1 MGEQGKDGADEKK
14 PIPAE
19 AGWPAS
25 ARTRF
30 VAGLAWL
37 GGKAGDAW
45 RHAVAFAKAKWDLAS
60 PLVQRGREAFEK
72 LRDGR
77 NSLRRRFPRTWRASE
92 TIILIGVGVL
102 CAVAIWR
109 WLGWPWLVGDF
120 IDAYQRLL
128 GLSKGTNTASAEALR
143 HFITTVGAILGGAI
157 ALGFIIWRQVLLHR
171 QTVVAERQREL
182 SEQTHY
188 TTLFTKAVEQLGA
201 TREEKEKNVVTGAKN
216 KKTADSETVRT
227 VPNIEVRLGAIYAL
241 ERIARENL
249 DFHWQI
255 MEILCAY
262 IRENGRKPEP
272 IPDDVRAALAKGYG
286 RSKEVDAL
294 VKSWEEGLRPPRADV
309 QAALTVIGRRSE
321 RQRAQE
327 GKGQRL
333 DLRGAGLSKADLSGL
348 HFDLGLFNGAHLE
361 GASLERAHFE
371 DASLDDVHLE
381 GARLR
386 GVHLEGAQLFRAHLE
401 GAQLFYAHLEGA
413 WLHGARLEGAWLDR
427 AHLEGA
433 WLVEAHLEGAAF
445 RRAHVEGA
453 GLADAVGLSQK
464 QVDGMLGDD
473 ATTLPDGLTRPARW
487 TVAEPDS

>member
-1 MGEQGKDGADEKK
+1 MGEQVGDGEDEKK

-19 AGWPAS
+19 AGWAAS

-92 TIILIGVGVL
+92 TIILIGVGVF
-102 CAVAIWR
+102 CAAAIWR

-128 GLSKGTNTASAEALR
+128 GLSKGTNRESAEALR

-171 QTVVAERQREL
+171 QTNIAH
-182 SEQTHY
+182 QTHY

-201 TREEKEKNVVTGAKN
+201 TREEKEKNVVTGAKG

-286 RSKEVDAL
+286 RSKKVDAL
-294 VKSWEEGLRPPRADV
+294 VKSREEGLRPPRADV
-309 QAALTVIGRRSE
+309 QAALTVIGRRTE
-321 RQRAQE
+321 RQRAHESKDQL
-327 GKGQRL
+327 L
-333 DLRGAGLSKADLSGL
+333 DLRGAGLAMADLSGL
-348 HFDLGLFNGAHLE
+348 RFDRAIFNGAHLE
-361 GASLERAHFE
+361 E
-371 DASLDDVHLE
+371 
-381 GARLR
+381 
-386 GVHLEGAQLFRAHLE
+386 AQLFRAHLE
-401 GAQLFYAHLEGA
+401 GALLGGSRLEWAWLIGAHLEGA
-413 WLHGARLEGAWLDR
+413 RLIGAHLEGASLDGAHLEGARLIEARLEGAMF
-427 AHLEGA
+427 HQT
-433 WLVEAHLEGAAF
+433 
-445 RRAHVEGA
+445 HVEGA

-464 QVDGMLGDD
+464 QVDGMIGDD
-473 ATTLPDGLTRPARW
+473 ATMLPKGLARPAHW
-487 TVAEPDS
+487 SVAEPDF

>member
-19 AGWPAS
+19 AGWAAS

-92 TIILIGVGVL
+92 TIILIGVGVF
-102 CAVAIWR
+102 CAAAIWR

-128 GLSKGTNTASAEALR
+128 GLSKGTNRESAEALR

-171 QTVVAERQREL
+171 QTNIAHQ
-182 SEQTHY
+182 SHY

-201 TREEKEKNVVTGAKN
+201 TREEKEKNVFTDGEGR
-216 KKTADSETVRT
+216 KTADSEAVRT
-227 VPNIEVRLGAIYAL
+227 VANIEVRLGAIYAL
-241 ERIARENL
+241 ERIARESL

-272 IPDDVRAALAKGYG
+272 IPDDVRAALSKG
-286 RSKEVDAL
+286 DN
-294 VKSWEEGLRPPRADV
+294 KSHDDWKAIAFWEDGLKPPRADV

-321 RQRAQE
+321 RQRAHE
-327 GKGQRL
+327 CKDQRL
-333 DLRGAGLSKADLSGL
+333 DLRGAGLAMADLSGL
-348 HFDLGLFNGAHLE
+348 RFDRGQFDGAHLE
-361 GASLERAHFE
+361 GARLIGA
-371 DASLDDVHLE
+371 HLE
-381 GARLR
+381 GARL
-386 GVHLEGAQLFRAHLE
+386 ERAHLE
-401 GAQLFYAHLEGA
+401 GARLIGAHLEGA
-413 WLHGARLEGAWLDR
+413 WLIEAHLEGASVFR

-433 WLVEAHLEGAAF
+433 WLIGAHLEGARLFEAHLEGARLFEVHLEGASLYEAHLEGARF
-445 RRAHVEGA
+445 GGTHVEGA
-453 GLADAVGLSQK
+453 ELSEAIGLSQK
-464 QVDGMLGDD
+464 QVDGMIGDD
-473 ATTLPDGLTRPARW
+473 ATTLPDGLTRPAHW
-487 TVAEPDS
+487 K